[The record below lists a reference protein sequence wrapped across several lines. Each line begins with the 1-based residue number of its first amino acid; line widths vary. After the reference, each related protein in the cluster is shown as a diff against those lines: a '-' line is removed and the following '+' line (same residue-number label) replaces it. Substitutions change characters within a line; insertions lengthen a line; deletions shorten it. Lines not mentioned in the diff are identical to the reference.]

1 MKRNQL
7 SCLLKWDAM
16 MEAIATL
23 SYELSVQHFA
33 ARSVP
38 GTHKCL
44 SAMISDKYDKR
55 GDATARGLTDRKI
68 VLAVSVGVVLAV
80 LLFCGQKAL
89 DEQAVQLT
97 ATAAAGVRRRT
108 NL

>member
-1 MKRNQL
+1 ML
-7 SCLLKWDAM
+7 DA
-16 MEAIATL
+16 
-23 SYELSVQHFA
+23 SELSVQHFA
-33 ARSVP
+33 AQSVLL
-38 GTHKCL
+38 HKCL